1 MTCCLPH
8 FLVPKALL
16 SLLPCVVLSLS
27 KWCSYY
33 RWVVVLMVRLPWTML
48 SPEAPPLLSLRI
60 PMTFFILLLP
70 ACRQS
75 VWCDCLKCPWAQW
88 FQKAFVLIY
97 QIWQDPWVRAS
108 SASTCCT
115 KNMFGNWKC
124 TIFPSP
130 KNVESVA
137 PQRGCCVCV
146 GLTVLLLNVFS
157 LSTWSLRTYMFMA
170 FYLICNT

>member
-16 SLLPCVVLSLS
+16 LLLPCLCYLVSFQVILLLQISCAVDG
-27 KWCSYY
+27 KIAMNY
-33 RWVVVLMVRLPWTML
+33 VEPWSTTSSEL
-48 SPEAPPLLSLRI
+48 EDSSD
-60 PMTFFILLLP
+60 FILLLP

-130 KNVESVA
+130 KNMWSLLLHKE
-137 PQRGCCVCV
+137 GVCV

-157 LSTWSLRTYMFMA
+157 LNTWALRTYVHGFLS
-170 FYLICNT
+170 YL